1 MQDIEIMEN
10 REKVIGILKDVVSRT
25 IPENWMERGGQLS
38 ELSIDSLEY
47 IKIVVQIEN
56 TFDIEFDDEA
66 LVLEKFASVDDICA
80 YINELIEV
88 E

>member
-1 MQDIEIMEN
+1 MEN
-10 REKVIGILKDVVSRT
+10 KEKVIGILKDVVNRT
-25 IPENWMERGGQLS
+25 IPENWMERGGMLS

-66 LVLEKFASVDDICA
+66 LVLEKFTNVDDICA